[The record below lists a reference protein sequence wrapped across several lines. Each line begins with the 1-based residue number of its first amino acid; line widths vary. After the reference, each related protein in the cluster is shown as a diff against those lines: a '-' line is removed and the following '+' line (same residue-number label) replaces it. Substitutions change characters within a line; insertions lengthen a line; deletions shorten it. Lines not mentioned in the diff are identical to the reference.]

1 MFCRRCSNKVK
12 DNQEFCEKCG
22 FNIKL
27 DYHPSDVVNHK
38 DVDGNFNLSGKS
50 LLLLS
55 GMIGFTFIVLSMI
68 FLR

>member
-27 DYHPSDVVNHK
+27 DYHPSDSMNITNTG
-38 DVDGNFNLSGKS
+38 DNFNLSGKS
-50 LLLLS
+50 LLLLT
-55 GMIGFTFIVLSMI
+55 GMIGFTFLVFSMI
-68 FLR
+68 FYV